1 MKLKW
6 AGSVL
11 GLMLPMVL
19 CCGCIAEE
27 KTDTEELRVGVLV
40 YNQDDLFIQ
49 SVREEL
55 DECFRKTER
64 EESCRITVSFFD
76 SMGSQLTQNEQIDT
90 FIENGYDVLCVNLV
104 DRTDAATIIDKGK
117 SADVPIVFFNREPV
131 SADLERWDRIY
142 YVGTDAAEG
151 GKLQGEIFLDYYEKH
166 RETVD
171 KNKDGVIQYVLL
183 EGEPGHQDAAIRTES
198 CIKRIKEGGAGMERL
213 AGANANWKLNQ
224 GKEKMEAWLQEFGDE
239 IEAVISNNDAMALGA
254 LDALE
259 EQKWSGIQAAVIG
272 LDGIE
277 EARAAIQEKR
287 MIGTVINDAEG
298 QATAIVKLALQLG
311 RGETPENV
319 PGMEKRVIR
328 LPYDLLTQ

>member
-131 SADLERWDRIY
+131 SADLERWERIY